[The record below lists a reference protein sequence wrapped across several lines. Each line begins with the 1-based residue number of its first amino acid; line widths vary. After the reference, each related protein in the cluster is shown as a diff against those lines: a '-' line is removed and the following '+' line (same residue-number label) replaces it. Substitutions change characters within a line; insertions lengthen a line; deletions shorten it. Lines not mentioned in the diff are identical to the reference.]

1 MTDFATE
8 LNCRGVVEVV
18 TDYLEGTLSP
28 MLAQTVER
36 HLESCEGCRR
46 YVEQMRITVR
56 TVGRLRDE
64 DVPHEIREW
73 LLEAFRELTRG

>member
-1 MTDFATE
+1 MTDFASE
-8 LNCRGVVEVV
+8 LNCRGVVEIA

-28 MLAQTVER
+28 ALAEAVER
-36 HLESCEGCRR
+36 HLEACEGCRR

-64 DVPHEIREW
+64 DLPFEIRER
-73 LLEAFRELTRG
+73 LLAAFRELTHR